1 MEDISLAKRAITLLT
16 YAYRSLRITELQH
29 ALAVSNDEEFG
40 DDDVV
45 AEEVI
50 VSVCCGLIVV
60 DEESEFVRLVRE
72 YTCQLVRGMG
82 H

>member
-1 MEDISLAKRAITLLT
+1 MRVITLLT
-16 YAYRSLRITELQH
+16 YAYRSLRIIELQH
-29 ALAVSNDEEFG
+29 ALAASNDEETFD

-60 DEESEFVRLVRE
+60 DEESKIVRLVRE
-72 YTCQLVRGMG
+72 YSY
-82 H
+82 